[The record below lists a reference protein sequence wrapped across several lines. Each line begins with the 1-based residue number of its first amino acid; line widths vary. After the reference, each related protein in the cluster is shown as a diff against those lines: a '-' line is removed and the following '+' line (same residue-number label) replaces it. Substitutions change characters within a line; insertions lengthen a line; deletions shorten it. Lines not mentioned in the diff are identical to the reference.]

1 MANHS
6 DYPEIVPKSAPEAR
20 GIDFCATKDYYY
32 IIRSDLGVY
41 MRSKNF
47 NEGSDIKIFSLS
59 PACQWG
65 DHYLATKDCFYI
77 IKGDEYRRVNNMNED
92 KDAVVYT
99 LHPNCRGGSHYY
111 SAFGNYYIVFADR
124 GVYRRVENMNT
135 DEGAVEY
142 SIHQAFKDGLY
153 FWGTTGHVYCLKQ
166 ADKWSV
172 TYHRSTNMNLDDNPA
187 TFSIHESVLNFLP
200 GGLAQT
206 TGKAF
211 GYWHNIKSFAN
222 DTDVPVD
229 WERSIKKTVGFNRSE
244 MSSIE
249 HNWSIKIGTQY
260 QSGLLSEAISKY
272 QFSLTAQYGGKNVN
286 TKQQQWSS
294 MTEESETLNLHIKP
308 YSKVYIWQYQ
318 MGFGQEK
325 NLFSPDLEITE
336 NSNPPDEPAL
346 YFTHGKKLKQFTPSS
361 PKPAKKKPNH

>member
-20 GIDFCATKDYYY
+20 GIDFCATKHDYY

-41 MRSKNF
+41 MRSTNF

-77 IKGDEYRRVNNMNED
+77 IKGNQYRRVDNMNKDE
-92 KDAVVYT
+92 DAVVYS

-142 SIHQAFKDGLY
+142 NIHQAFKDGLY
-153 FWGTTGHVYCLKQ
+153 FWGTTDDVYCLKQ
-166 ADKWSV
+166 ANKWSV
-172 TYHRSTNMNLDDNPA
+172 TYHRSTNLNLDDKPE

-200 GGLAQT
+200 GGVAQT
-206 TGKAF
+206 TGIAF

-222 DTDVPVD
+222 ETDVPVD

-249 HNWSIKIGTQY
+249 HNWSIEIEAKK

-272 QFSLTAQYGGKNVN
+272 QFSLKAKYGGKSVN
-286 TKQQQWSS
+286 TEQQQWSRK
-294 MTEESETLNLHIKP
+294 TTVSETLQLHIKP
-308 YSKVYIWQYQ
+308 RSEVYVWQYQ
-318 MGFGQEK
+318 MGFGQET

-336 NSNPPDEPAL
+336 DSKPPKEPAL
-346 YFTHGKKLKQFTPSS
+346 YFTHGK
-361 PKPAKKKPNH
+361 